1 MDVCMRVCVCVR
13 MSSVQYDA
21 SVLMRCDKEA
31 ASNIDKTQSHTL
43 VLKHAFA
50 VSETRSVSLAV
61 RLCVARY
68 ACACLFVEVLNVFLP
83 KI

>member
-21 SVLMRCDKEA
+21 FVLMRCDKEA

-43 VLKHAFA
+43 VLKHAFV

-68 ACACLFVEVLNVFLP
+68 ACLW
-83 KI
+83 KY